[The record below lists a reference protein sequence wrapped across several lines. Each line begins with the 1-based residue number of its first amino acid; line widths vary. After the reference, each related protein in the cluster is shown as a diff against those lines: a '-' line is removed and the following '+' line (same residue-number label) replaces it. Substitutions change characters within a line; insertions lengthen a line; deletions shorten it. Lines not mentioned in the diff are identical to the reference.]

1 MNEERRP
8 KVPPKRT
15 NAYPR
20 PSPTAS
26 RKTARAY
33 LAISPALAARS
44 CTPSILVVP
53 CGRNHA
59 ATDHGSVVVE
69 GRDLPCSDTVGR
81 LLELEGDFVHDRAVA
96 GVEPVALEEGSVVVA
111 GQEARLLALAA
122 LRDGET
128 RRPGLA
134 ARLRLRLFAERE
146 FDPVQKRRV
155 ERREH
160 VRLVLVRVGC
170 AGEQPAAATV

>member
-8 KVPPKRT
+8 KVPPRRT

-59 ATDHGSVVVE
+59 ATDHGSVVVK
-69 GRDLPCSDTVGR
+69 GRDLPGSDTVGR
-81 LLELEGDFVHDRAVA
+81 LLELEGEAVGRRRHPSGQRRRAVA
-96 GVEPVALEEGSVVVA
+96 QLGLDLLHGCMEGSPHANGGA
-111 GQEARLLALAA
+111 GER
-122 LRDGET
+122 
-128 RRPGLA
+128 A
-134 ARLRLRLFAERE
+134 ARTHDQRVRGGIGAE
-146 FDPVQKRRV
+146 RV
-155 ERREH
+155 ERLR
-160 VRLVLVRVGC
+160 RRD
-170 AGEQPAAATV
+170 